1 MTITNVSKLSFD
13 AVAFRKVLIQLF
25 NNFPGYMFSI
35 SESHDK
41 IVGNALKFLQRTR
54 TSSSLPS
61 SSLFLLFRKN
71 VCFYAQAFELKIP
84 DVSRSREQ
92 VSYTHLFFKKRETGC
107 ISFLEPDVFGIAI
120 LHFK

>member
-1 MTITNVSKLSFD
+1 
-13 AVAFRKVLIQLF
+13 
-25 NNFPGYMFSI
+25 MFSI

-71 VCFYAQAFELKIP
+71 LCFYAQGFELKFR
-84 DVSRSREQ
+84 DAFGAREQ
-92 VSYTHLFFKKRETGC
+92 VSYTHLFFIERETGC
-107 ISFLEPDVFGIAI
+107 MFFCFCFFFSQSDVFGIAM